1 MGLFHKRRQ
10 PAQWE
15 DAYTAAPKFYR
26 QPDGT
31 PFGAIALTENTKT
44 ILPKNPQAEYAV
56 DGQPVSQWQLLL
68 VSTTKDGILGNCDY
82 FEALARL
89 KSQALDTNAQSI
101 LVRGLS
107 LEELE
112 ALR

>member
-44 ILPKNPQAEYAV
+44 ILPKAPQAEYAV
-56 DGQPVSQWQLLL
+56 DGQPVAASAGQHHQGRHSRKL
-68 VSTTKDGILGNCDY
+68 
-82 FEALARL
+82 RL
-89 KSQALDTNAQSI
+89 F
-101 LVRGLS
+101 
-107 LEELE
+107 
-112 ALR
+112 